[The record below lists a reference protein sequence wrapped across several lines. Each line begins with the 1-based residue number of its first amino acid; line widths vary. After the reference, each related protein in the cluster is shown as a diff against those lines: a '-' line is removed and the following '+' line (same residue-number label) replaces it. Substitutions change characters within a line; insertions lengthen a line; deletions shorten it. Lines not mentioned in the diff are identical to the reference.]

1 MKNSLRHRYLYWNFL
16 FIVLFLFPLLKNN
29 FVDTALILTFI
40 WAIASVGWGISA
52 TAGLIGFGHA
62 AAFGLGG
69 LFSMILFA
77 DYGLSPWIGMVV
89 GALIGM
95 GLLTAF
101 GAATVRMSAVKF
113 GFATLTLPLLLNV
126 IVTYLGYR
134 EIPTPPGSSA
144 LNFQFT
150 SNIQYY
156 LISILMMFGA
166 ILFSKI
172 VQNSKTGLYFRAIRD
187 DEDAAKASGI
197 DTMRYKLIALAL
209 GSFVSG
215 IAGTLYIQYVAIFTP
230 ESAFGFNTI
239 TQIVIIPVIGGV
251 GTVWGPIIGSF
262 LLVPLGQSIQYFVG
276 SSWPGGYLIVYGVI
290 LVIVVIFIPE
300 GIYSRIREIRSSPK

>member
-1 MKNSLRHRYLYWNFL
+1 
-16 FIVLFLFPLLKNN
+16 
-29 FVDTALILTFI
+29 
-40 WAIASVGWGISA
+40 
-52 TAGLIGFGHA
+52 
-62 AAFGLGG
+62 
-69 LFSMILFA
+69 
-77 DYGLSPWIGMVV
+77 
-89 GALIGM
+89 
-95 GLLTAF
+95 
-101 GAATVRMSAVKF
+101 
-113 GFATLTLPLLLNV
+113 
-126 IVTYLGYR
+126 
-134 EIPTPPGSSA
+134 
-144 LNFQFT
+144 
-150 SNIQYY
+150 
-156 LISILMMFGA
+156 MMFGA